1 MFHELLQNPL
11 TLDFPQNGLFINAPR
26 AQILLILT
34 PLYRDDRVAVSFER
48 AAEFLCFGDFDLH
61 LVVGERQGHQRA
73 VGREAQ
79 WLAAGG
85 LQVAGRKETQV
96 RGETVVVVS
105 VQRLQF
111 KS

>member
-1 MFHELLQNPL
+1 MFHKLFQNPL
-11 TLDFPQNGLFINAPR
+11 TLELPQDGLFINA
-26 AQILLILT
+26 AGAEILLILT
-34 PLYRDDRVAVSFER
+34 PLYGDDRVAVSFER

-61 LVVGERQGHQRA
+61 LVVGERQCHQRA

-79 WLAAGG
+79 RLAAGR
-85 LQVAGRKETQV
+85 LQVAGRQKTQV

-111 KS
+111 GF